1 MIMDLIRSILQKSLG
16 VLGYPLR
23 VSVQIP
29 NCPSAHVFRDHT
41 VHSTLGHLSALRK
54 LLHHSPTVF
63 TVYLRAIFVFVSIFF
78 FFAFIFFDFLLL
90 PSKLSGIVNPLL
102 EVASTLQDQ
111 PNFIQGSQ
119 TSFKGSSQSYQISR
133 FHQASI
139 LSLRGGVKD
148 ILAH

>member
-1 MIMDLIRSILQKSLG
+1 MDLIRSILQKSLG

-78 FFAFIFFDFLLL
+78 FFAFIFFGFLLL
-90 PSKLSGIVNPLL
+90 PSKLSGIVKPLL
-102 EVASTLQDQ
+102 EVASTLQDHCLPQ
-111 PNFIQGSQ
+111 TTVTEPNFIQGIFS
-119 TSFKGSSQSYQISR
+119 TLSNLKISSN
-133 FHQASI
+133 FH
-139 LSLRGGVKD
+139 LEFERGC
-148 ILAH
+148 